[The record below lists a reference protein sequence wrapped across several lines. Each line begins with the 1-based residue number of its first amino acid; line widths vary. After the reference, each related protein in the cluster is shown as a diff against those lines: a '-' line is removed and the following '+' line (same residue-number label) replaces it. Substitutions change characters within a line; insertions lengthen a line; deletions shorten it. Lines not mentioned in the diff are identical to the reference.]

1 MLARK
6 YEIAITGT
14 IVHGSS
20 STLPSPPTANPFGS
34 TRSEDATMQWTE
46 YTQRIQKAMGDTS
59 HLTLLN
65 EAFFYDAEG
74 KRRGSYVKKNLWHPE
89 R

>member
-1 MLARK
+1 M
-6 YEIAITGT
+6 TGT

-20 STLPSPPTANPFGS
+20 STLPAPPTLNPFGS
-34 TRSEDATMQWTE
+34 FKSPDSAKPWTD
-46 YTQRIQKAMGDTS
+46 YTQEIKESMGDTS

-65 EAFFYDAEG
+65 EAFFIDAEG